1 MRNRNKAPKPAPPEP
16 AKPGSGPQEQDRS
29 TFEGESL
36 GLLLESI
43 QGKIKAARSLDGEAL
58 PEKIWLKQQFA
69 IGVNEV
75 TRVLERM
82 PPSNDADDCPL
93 EESLMSSNDNAS
105 YPRLQAILLASDCNP
120 RWLTRHLPSLA
131 LSRKVPL
138 ILVKDKKRGSLRLGE
153 LVNLKTAIAIGIKAK
168 GNAVNHI
175 IQKILCNSDLNF
187 ERKSTGQS
195 LLNGETNGNEQPG
208 RAG

>member
-1 MRNRNKAPKPAPPEP
+1 MRNRKKASKRAPPEP
-16 AKPGSGPQEQDRS
+16 AKPGSGPHEQN

-43 QGKIKAARSLDGEAL
+43 QGKIKVARSVDGEAL

-75 TRVLERM
+75 TRLLERM
-82 PPSNDADDCPL
+82 PPSNGADASPL
-93 EESLMSSNDNAS
+93 ESLVSGNDNAS
-105 YPRLQAILLASDCNP
+105 CPQLQAILLASDCNP

-131 LSRKVPL
+131 SSRKVPL
-138 ILVKDKKRGSLRLGE
+138 IFVKDKKRGSLRLGE

-175 IQKILCNSDLNF
+175 VEKILCNGNLNIDS
-187 ERKSTGQS
+187 KSTVQS
-195 LLNGETNGNEQPG
+195 LLDGEINGNEQPG
-208 RAG
+208 RAE

>member
-1 MRNRNKAPKPAPPEP
+1 MRNRNKALKRAPPEP
-16 AKPGSGPQEQDRS
+16 AKPSSGPPEQDWS
-29 TFEGESL
+29 AFEGESL

-43 QGKIKAARSLDGEAL
+43 RGKIKVARSLDGAAL
-58 PEKIWLKQQFA
+58 PEKIWLKFA

-82 PPSNDADDCPL
+82 PPSNDADDCPP
-93 EESLMSSNDNAS
+93 S

-131 LSRKVPL
+131 SSRKVPL
-138 ILVKDKKRGSLRLGE
+138 IFVKDKKRGSLRLGE

-175 IQKILCNSDLNF
+175 IQKVLCDSGSINVES
-187 ERKSTGQS
+187 KSAGQS
-195 LLNGETNGNEQPG
+195 LLNGEINRNQQPG
-208 RAG
+208 QAG

>member
-1 MRNRNKAPKPAPPEP
+1 MRNRNKAPKRAPPEP
-16 AKPGSGPQEQDRS
+16 AKPSSGPQEQDWS

-36 GLLLESI
+36 GLLIESI
-43 QGKIKAARSLDGEAL
+43 QGKIKVARSLDGAAL

-82 PPSNDADDCPL
+82 PPSNDADDRPI
-93 EESLMSSNDNAS
+93 SSNNNLS
-105 YPRLQAILLASDCNP
+105 YTRLQAILVASDCNP
-120 RWLTRHLPSLA
+120 RWLTRHLPILA
-131 LSRKVPL
+131 SSRKVPL
-138 ILVKDKKRGSLRLGE
+138 IFVKDKKRGSLRLGE

-175 IQKILCNSDLNF
+175 IQKILCDGCLNI
-187 ERKSTGQS
+187 ERKSMGQS
-195 LLNGETNGNEQPG
+195 LLNGEINGNQQPG
-208 RAG
+208 HAG

>member
-1 MRNRNKAPKPAPPEP
+1 MRNRNRASKRAPPEP
-16 AKPGSGPQEQDRS
+16 AKPSSGPPEQD

-43 QGKIKAARSLDGEAL
+43 RGQIKVARSSDGEAL

-69 IGVNEV
+69 VGVNEV

-82 PPSNDADDCPL
+82 PPSNGAADDCPQK
-93 EESLMSSNDNAS
+93 SLTSGSNDAS
-105 YPRLQAILLASDCNP
+105 YPQLQAILLASDCNP

-131 LSRKVPL
+131 SSRKVPL
-138 ILVKDKKRGSLRLGE
+138 IFVKDKKRGSLRLGE

-175 IQKILCNSDLNF
+175 VEKILCNSDLNI
-187 ERKSTGQS
+187 ESKSTGQS
-195 LLNGETNGNEQPG
+195 LLNGETNGNRDRVG
-208 RAG
+208 

>member
-1 MRNRNKAPKPAPPEP
+1 MRNRKKASKRAPPEP
-16 AKPGSGPQEQDRS
+16 AKPGSGPHEQNCS

-43 QGKIKAARSLDGEAL
+43 QGKIKVARSVDGEAL

-75 TRVLERM
+75 TRLLERM
-82 PPSNDADDCPL
+82 PPSNGADASPL
-93 EESLMSSNDNAS
+93 ESLVSGNDNAS
-105 YPRLQAILLASDCNP
+105 CPQLQAILLASDCNP

-131 LSRKVPL
+131 SSRKVPL
-138 ILVKDKKRGSLRLGE
+138 IFVKDKKRGSLRLGE

-175 IQKILCNSDLNF
+175 VEKILCNGNLNIDS
-187 ERKSTGQS
+187 KSTVQS
-195 LLNGETNGNEQPG
+195 LLDGEINGNEQPG
-208 RAG
+208 RAE